1 MRVTIIGTGEELL
14 YGRTVDTNG
23 AFVARYLGLNG
34 FHVRRHVV
42 IGDSPR
48 ALEEELARA
57 GADSDLIV
65 MSGGL
70 GPTADDRTRG
80 AVARAAGAP
89 LVEDAA
95 TRRHVVDR
103 LRSFGREASP
113 AHLTQALFPAGSV
126 IFLNPRGTA
135 AGFACKVGGAWLAA
149 MPGVPEEMLPMFE
162 ESVLP
167 FLLQKLAPAG
177 HAAVETVHLFPIS
190 ESEVDERI
198 LDMSAEDRNP
208 YVGITVGDA
217 GITVSMRALA
227 PTPELAAELVRRDVE
242 VLRERFGD
250 LIYASGGTSPA
261 QALSAELERTGT
273 SIAVAESLTGGLVG
287 KLLVDVPGI
296 SRFFLGGVIAY
307 GNEAKVSQLGVPAGL
322 LREHGAVS
330 PQVAEGMARG
340 VCAALGADL
349 GVSTTGVAGPTGG
362 TPDKPVGLVYVGVC
376 LKGRAAVHRL
386 EMRGDRTRIR
396 DRSAKYALNMAR
408 LALLR
413 GVEALA
419 AAPAAVKPTGGETF
433 AAAPAAVRPVGQ
445 RKDEM
450 THA

>member
-1 MRVTIIGTGEELL
+1 MRVTILGTGEELL

-23 AFVARYLGLNG
+23 AFIARHLGLNG
-34 FHVRRHVV
+34 FRVLRHVV

-48 ALEEELARA
+48 ALEQELARA

-80 AVARAAGAP
+80 AVARAAGAE

-95 TRRHVVDR
+95 TRRHVEDR

-113 AHLTQALFPAGSV
+113 AHLTQALFPVGSV
-126 IFLNPRGTA
+126 IFANPRGTA
-135 AGFACKVGGAWLAA
+135 AGFACRIGGAWLAA
-149 MPGVPEEMLPMFE
+149 MPGVPDEMLPMFE

-177 HAAVETVHLFPIS
+177 HAAVETVHLFPVS

-208 YVGITVGDA
+208 YVGITVSDA
-217 GITVSMRALA
+217 VITVSMRALA
-227 PTPELAAELVRRDVE
+227 PSPEEAAELVRRDVE
-242 VLRERFGD
+242 VLRQRFGE
-250 LIYASGGTSPA
+250 LIFGSGGVSLA
-261 QALSAELERTGT
+261 QALSAELERTGAT
-273 SIAVAESLTGGLVG
+273 IGVAESLTGGLVG

-307 GNEAKVSQLGVPAGL
+307 GDDVKVAQLGVPAAQ

-330 PQVAEGMARG
+330 PQVAESMARG
-340 VCAALGADL
+340 ICAALGADL
-349 GVSTTGVAGPTGG
+349 GLSTTGVAGPTGG
-362 TPDKPVGLVYVGVC
+362 TPQKPVGLVYVGVC

-386 EMRGDRTRIR
+386 EMRGDRARIR

-419 AAPAAVKPTGGETF
+419 AAPAAV
-433 AAAPAAVRPVGQ
+433 RPSGH
-445 RKDEM
+445 RKDEVS
-450 THA
+450 HA